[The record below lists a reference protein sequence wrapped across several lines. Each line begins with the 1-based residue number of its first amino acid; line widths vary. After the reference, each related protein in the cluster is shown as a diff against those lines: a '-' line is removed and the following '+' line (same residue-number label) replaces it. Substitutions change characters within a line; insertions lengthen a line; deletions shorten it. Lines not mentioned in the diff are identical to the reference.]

1 VWIHESEGKPMHTES
16 EEFLEEQKQG
26 LKKLVGDFR
35 KARMDAA
42 RKAALESAVRIKAM
56 NVHVRQLA
64 RSGVRLTSISQGT
77 AERLIELQSEIVT
90 SALDDAAVQLQR
102 IADTEHVGD
111 LARGQTE
118 VLQATRQRIVG
129 DISRAMKILK
139 SAAGDVREVAT
150 RARKAAAAPRKMP
163 ARRASKRAV
172 ARPAKVATAA
182 RKTRGRARVKQAG
195 RSRRPR

>member
-1 VWIHESEGKPMHTES
+1 MHTES

>member
-1 VWIHESEGKPMHTES
+1 MHTGS

-35 KARMDAA
+35 KARMEAA

-90 SALDDAAVQLQR
+90 SALDDAAMQLQR
-102 IADTEHVGD
+102 IADTEHVRD
-111 LARGQTE
+111 LARGQSE
-118 VLQATRQRIVG
+118 VLQATRQRIVD
-129 DISRAMKILK
+129 DIARAMKILK
-139 SAAGDVREVAT
+139 GAAGDVREVAT
-150 RARKAAAAPRKMP
+150 RATKAAAAPRKK
-163 ARRASKRAV
+163 ATGRASKRVA
-172 ARPAKVATAA
+172 ARPAKAPRAA
-182 RKTRGRARVKQAG
+182 GKTRARARVKRATRG
-195 RSRRPR
+195 SRPR

>member
-1 VWIHESEGKPMHTES
+1 MHTGS
-16 EEFLEEQKQG
+16 DEFLEEQKQG

-42 RKAALESAVRIKAM
+42 RKAALESAVRIKSM
-56 NVHVRQLA
+56 NVRVRDLA

-102 IADTEHVGD
+102 IADTEHVRD
-111 LARGQTE
+111 LARGQAE

-129 DISRAMKILK
+129 DIARAVKILK
-139 SAAGDVREVAT
+139 GAAGDVREVAT
-150 RARKAAAAPRKMP
+150 RARKAAPAPRKKA
-163 ARRASKRAV
+163 ARRASKRV
-172 ARPAKVATAA
+172 AAKPAKAPAAA
-182 RKTRGRARVKQAG
+182 RKTRGKARVKRAG
-195 RSRRPR
+195 RSKGPR